1 MTELNLTDFFKG
13 IVDSEEGPIIICD
26 MDYKIIYVN
35 PSAVTYYKSGP
46 KHLGKHLEVFMN
58 EDMMSMVRISAQWLK
73 ESGSNNRVFT
83 LHAHTA
89 TKDQ

>member
-46 KHLGKHLEVFMN
+46 KLLGKHLEVFMN
-58 EDMMSMVRISAQWLK
+58 EEMMSMVRMSVEWFK

-83 LHAHTA
+83 FHDDKAVE
-89 TKDQ
+89 